1 MSTYV
6 NTQLPKLCHATV
18 GQQVRLPDTQTGEVQ
33 KEVFIVA
40 AREQRGQRGSRAG
53 MSHGLYD
60 DERELM
66 LVSLSTGLARRMPH
80 LSSRAQLLRA
90 EDLPTLP
97 VADAPVLV
105 RKPGPAWCQLEV
117 NSSGLKLSESVDL
130 ADETEVLALLHRLQ
144 KRKGTILSVTETET
158 HPDEAKR
165 LAEWR
170 RDVADGATLL
180 SFDDYK
186 EAHA

>member
-6 NTQLPKLCHATV
+6 NTQLPKLCHAAV

-33 KEVFIVA
+33 EEVFIVA
-40 AREQRGQRGSRAG
+40 AREQSGQRGARAG

-60 DERELM
+60 DERELV
-66 LVSLSTGLARRMPH
+66 LVSLTTGLMRKMPH

-90 EDLPTLP
+90 DDVAKLP
-97 VADAPVLV
+97 VEDALVLV
-105 RKPGPAWCQLEV
+105 RKPGPAWCQIEV
-117 NSSGLKLSESVDL
+117 NSSGLKLSESFNL
-130 ADETEVLALLHRLQ
+130 ADETDVLAVLQRLQ
-144 KRKGTILSVTETET
+144 KRKGTILSVTETGV

-186 EAHA
+186 KAHA